1 MGTKKMKV
9 CGYARVSTQDQAR
22 GLSIDV
28 QTDQIKEYAASQ
40 PEWSLTQIFTE
51 PGASGGDFERPG
63 FKKLQKK
70 IEAGEVDVIVI
81 TKLDRLVRSLL
92 HLLRFIE
99 NELEPRGIKFVSIS
113 EGIDSSQKGMSR
125 VFMQVLSAF
134 SEMERSRIRERCGE
148 GRQKNASLGRLNGP
162 APYGYKKIDNK
173 IVIVPEEA
181 RIVKRLF
188 RTFNKGDRGALSI
201 AEEFALERIVNRKG
215 KPFSHSSLLTMLKN
229 EFYTGRF
236 VWGKKPRSGASD
248 KSQYVVIEKNHP
260 AIINAADFEQVRFIL
275 EHRISGFP
283 TRERGEFI
291 LTGLLFDHHGHRMK
305 GINKNLKRKS
315 TGYYGCT
322 VYYGTGPGA
331 GIRYCRQRRVE
342 SEELEKMVIE
352 KAKERIKILFEH
364 VEDTVADRLFTD
376 EKFQQMEAA
385 LKLELQDTQARAARL
400 FEGFI
405 DGVVSKKKFEET
417 NRLLA
422 ADEEYIKGKVADL
435 ESAKRRQLSL
445 QYMESVSM
453 KKLLDILEYFSD
465 MPFFTKKKL
474 LHQMIEKIVIN
485 SRKGMPVQIEQ
496 IVWRVGFEA
505 PVFTD
510 S

>member
-1 MGTKKMKV
+1 MSTKKLRV

-28 QTDQIKEYAASQ
+28 QTEQIKEYAEGQ
-40 PEWSLTQIFTE
+40 PGWNLTQIFTE
-51 PGASGGDFERPG
+51 PGASGGDFERPA

-99 NELEPRGIKFVSIS
+99 NELEPRGVKFVSIS

-134 SEMERSRIRERCGE
+134 SEMERSRILERCGE

-162 APYGYKKIDNK
+162 APYGYKKSGDK
-173 IVIVPEEA
+173 LVTVPEEV
-181 RIVKRLF
+181 RVIKRLF
-188 RTFNKGDRGALSI
+188 AMFNKGDRGALSI
-201 AEEFALERIVNRKG
+201 ADEFALEHIVNRKG
-215 KPFSHSSLLTMLKN
+215 KPFTHSSLLTMLKN

-236 VWGKKPRSGASD
+236 VWGKNPRSGAAD
-248 KSQYVVIEKNHP
+248 AGQYVVIENNHP
-260 AIINAADFEQVRFIL
+260 AIISAADFERTRFIL

-283 TRERGEFI
+283 TRERGEFV
-291 LTGLLFDHHGHRMK
+291 LAGLLFDHHGHRMK
-305 GINKNLKRKS
+305 GINKKLKDKS
-315 TGYYGCT
+315 TGYYGCS
-322 VYYGTGPGA
+322 VYYGTGPGT
-331 GIRYCRQRRVE
+331 GIRYCRQRRVA
-342 SEELEKMVIE
+342 SEELEKMVLD
-352 KAKERIKILFEH
+352 KAKEHIRLIFKQLEDGVTEQLFSDGKLQE
-364 VEDTVADRLFTD
+364 
-376 EKFQQMEAA
+376 MEAA

-405 DGVVSKKKFEET
+405 DGAVSKKKFEAA
-417 NRLLA
+417 NHLLA
-422 ADEEYIKGKVADL
+422 ADEEYIKGKISEL

-445 QYMESVSM
+445 QYMENVPM
-453 KKLLDILEYFSD
+453 TELLDSFEYFSD

-474 LHQMIEKIVIN
+474 LHQMIEKIVTN

-496 IVWRVGFEA
+496 IVWRAGFES
-505 PVFTD
+505 V
-510 S
+510 